1 MFWRRKS
8 YDVLP
13 ALSVRGPELRR
24 SMRLVTAAW
33 MMGVIWMFAV
43 SGSRLNLFGRMLGF
57 NDFHFG
63 MLTAL
68 TFLATFA
75 QLLATILVE
84 RSGLKKYQFLFC
96 GLISRFLWMVIAII
110 PLVLPLPS
118 AWAVWSMLALVLIS
132 SLMLSMATPA
142 WHTWMG
148 DLIPRRIRGRYFA
161 TRNAF
166 TLLVKIPVVI
176 FLGLLLD
183 HVTRADPTGAG
194 DPIITAVT
202 QPTLL
207 WFICGIFFVA
217 GLLGM
222 ADIALFFWIREI
234 VGTTPDE
241 PRAPAVDIRIDPRQ
255 SHGLIARAYHAMRY
269 LRAVFRDLLLDPLS
283 DPVFRRYAAYSATTT
298 FAMTVA
304 GPYFWRTL
312 LENYKFGQLGSDV
325 LFVVMG
331 PLASLMSLRITGRLL
346 DKWGRRPVLLLGTS
360 FICFSITPYFF
371 ATRYTPA
378 PQFVTDLTNYIFST
392 VGGLFGHG
400 DAVWFT
406 PQSPVGAW
414 LVMLSALIVGGIGWT
429 AIMLAQNNIILS
441 FADGKGRS
449 KYVAAH
455 AVLISMGGVL
465 GGVVGGL
472 TAYYTRGLQTDPFV
486 WGPVNAA
493 GEYTVFLWN
502 NWHVTFTLSF
512 IARVIALLL
521 LINMTDPGA
530 RPARDMLRHARHNVY
545 NLFGVLLYPLRS
557 LGRSKP
563 HRDDSDQ

>member
-33 MMGVIWMFAV
+33 MMGIVWMLSV
-43 SGSRLNLFGRMLGF
+43 TGSRLNVFGRMVGF

-63 MLTAL
+63 MLIAL

-75 QLLATILVE
+75 QLFATIVLE
-84 RSGLKKYQFLFC
+84 RTGLKKYQFLFC

-110 PLVLPLPS
+110 PLVLPVPS
-118 AWAVWSMLALVLIS
+118 ALAVWTMLTLVLIS
-132 SLMLSMATPA
+132 SVMLSLATPA

-166 TLLVKIPVVI
+166 TLLVRIPAVI

-183 HVTRADPTGAG
+183 HVTRGG
-194 DPIITAVT
+194 GEGNSGPIITAAM
-202 QPTLL
+202 QPVLL
-207 WFICGIFFVA
+207 WCICGVFFVA

-222 ADIALFFWIREI
+222 GDILLFFRIREV
-234 VGTTPDE
+234 VGTTPDQ
-241 PRAPAVDIRIDPRQ
+241 PRTPAVDIRLDPPG
-255 SHGLIARAYHAMRY
+255 SDGIVARITHAMRY
-269 LRAVFRDLLLDPLS
+269 LRAVFRQLLLEPLA
-283 DPVFRRYAAYSATTT
+283 DPVFRRYVAYGATTT
-298 FAMTVA
+298 FALSVA
-304 GPYFWRTL
+304 GPYYWRNS
-312 LENYKFGQLGSDV
+312 LENFRFGQLGTDM
-325 LFVVMG
+325 LFVVLG
-331 PLASLMSLRITGRLL
+331 PLAGLVSLRLVGGLL

-360 FICFSITPYFF
+360 LIVMSITPYFF
-371 ATRYTPA
+371 ATRHTPA
-378 PQFVTDLTNYIFST
+378 PQFVLDLANYVASA
-392 VGGLFGHG
+392 VGGLFGRAG
-400 DAVWFT
+400 AAWLT

-414 LVMLSALIVGGIGWT
+414 MVMSISMILGGIGWT
-429 AIMLAQNNIILS
+429 AVMLAQNNIILS
-441 FADGKGRS
+441 FADSHGRS

-472 TAYYTRGLQTDPFV
+472 SAYLTRGLQTAPLC
-486 WGPVNAA
+486 WGPADAA
-493 GEYTVFLWN
+493 GNHTVFMWN
-502 NWHVTFTLSF
+502 NWHVTFALSF
-512 IARVIALLL
+512 FARILALLL

-545 NLFGVLLYPLRS
+545 NIFGVLLFPLRI
-557 LGRSKP
+557 LGRSKQNRND
-563 HRDDSDQ
+563 RDR

>member
-33 MMGVIWMFAV
+33 MMGVVWMFAV
-43 SGSRLNLFGRMLGF
+43 TGSRLNLFGRMLGF

-75 QLLATILVE
+75 QLAATILVE
-84 RSGLKKYQFLFC
+84 RSGLKKHQFLFC
-96 GLISRFLWMVIAII
+96 GLISRFLWIVIAAV
-110 PLVLPLPS
+110 PLVFPLPS
-118 AWAVWSMLALVLIS
+118 IWAVWSMLTLVLIS
-132 SLMLSMATPA
+132 SLMLSLATPA

-166 TLLVKIPVVI
+166 TLLVKIPAVI

-183 HVTRADPTGAG
+183 HVTRGGPDDT
-194 DPIITAVT
+194 DPIITAIM

-222 ADIALFFWIREI
+222 ADIALFFRIREV
-234 VGTTPDE
+234 VGTTPDV
-241 PRAPAVDIRIDPRQ
+241 PRAPAVDIRIDPRR
-255 SHGLIARAYHAMRY
+255 SDGLIARASGAIQYA
-269 LRAVFRDLLLDPLS
+269 RAVFRQLLLEPLS
-283 DPVFRRYAAYSATTT
+283 DPIFRRYVAYSATTT
-298 FAMTVA
+298 FALTVA

-331 PLASLMSLRITGRLL
+331 PLSSLVSLRLLGRLL

-360 FICFSITPYFF
+360 LILFSIMPYFF

-378 PQFVTDLTNYIFST
+378 PQFVIDSCNYIASA
-392 VGGLFGHG
+392 VGGLWGHG

-414 LVMLSALIVGGIGWT
+414 LVMLIAIIIGGIGWT
-429 AIMLAQNNIILS
+429 AIMMAQNNIILS
-441 FADGKGRS
+441 FADSHGRS

-472 TAYYTRGLQTDPFV
+472 SAYLTRGLQTSPIA
-486 WGPVNAA
+486 WGPVDAA
-493 GEYTVFLWN
+493 GNYTVFMWN
-502 NWHVTFTLSF
+502 NWHVTFVLSF
-512 IARVIALLL
+512 LARIAALLL

-530 RPARDMLRHARHNVY
+530 RPARDMLRHARHNIY
-545 NLFGVLLYPLRS
+545 NIFGVLLFPLRG
-557 LGRSKP
+557 LGRSKQD
-563 HRDDSDQ
+563 RDD

>member
-1 MFWRRKS
+1 
-8 YDVLP
+8 
-13 ALSVRGPELRR
+13 
-24 SMRLVTAAW
+24 MRLVTAAW
-33 MMGVIWMFAV
+33 MMGIVWMFAV

-75 QLLATILVE
+75 QLAATILVE

-96 GLISRFLWMVIAII
+96 GLISRFLWIVIAMI
-110 PLVLPLPS
+110 PLVFPLPS
-118 AWAVWSMLALVLIS
+118 PWAVWSMLTLVLIS

-166 TLLVKIPVVI
+166 TLLVKIPAVI

-183 HVTRADPTGAG
+183 HVTRSGPDGA
-194 DPIITAVT
+194 DPIITAIM

-222 ADIALFFWIREI
+222 ADILLFFRIREV
-234 VGTTPDE
+234 VGTTPDK
-241 PRAPAVDIRIDPRQ
+241 PRAPAVDIRIDPRR
-255 SHGLIARAYHAMRY
+255 SDGPTARIAHAMRY
-269 LRAVFRDLLLDPLS
+269 LRAVFRQLLVEPLG
-283 DPVFRRYAAYSATTT
+283 DPVFRRYVAYSATTT

-304 GPYFWRTL
+304 GQYFWRTL
-312 LENYKFGQLGSDV
+312 LENYRFGQLGSDM

-331 PLASLMSLRITGRLL
+331 PLSSLFSLRLLGRLL

-360 FICFSITPYFF
+360 LIIFSIMPYFF
-371 ATRYTPA
+371 ATRHTPA
-378 PQFVTDLTNYIFST
+378 PQFVIDLSNYIFSA
-392 VGGLFGHG
+392 VGRLAGYG
-400 DAVWFT
+400 DVVWFT

-414 LVMLSALIVGGIGWT
+414 LVMLIAIIIGGIGWT
-429 AIMLAQNNIILS
+429 AIMMAQNNIVLS
-441 FADGKGRS
+441 FADSHGRS

-472 TAYYTRGLQTDPFV
+472 SAYLTRGLQTAPIAF
-486 WGPVNAA
+486 GPVDAA
-493 GEYTVFLWN
+493 GNYTVFMWN
-502 NWHVTFTLSF
+502 NWHVTFVLSF
-512 IARVIALLL
+512 LARIAALLL

-530 RPARDMLRHARHNVY
+530 RPARDMLRHARHNIY
-545 NLFGVLLYPLRS
+545 NIFGVLLFPLRS
-557 LGRSKP
+557 MGRSKQG
-563 HRDDSDQ
+563 RDDEDQ

>member
-1 MFWRRKS
+1 MFWREKS

-24 SMRLVTAAW
+24 SMRLVTGAW
-33 MMGVIWMFAV
+33 MMGILWMFAV
-43 SGSRLNLFGRMLGF
+43 TGSRLNLFGRMLGF
-57 NDFHFG
+57 DDFHFG

-75 QLLATILVE
+75 QMAATIMVE
-84 RSGLKKYQFLFC
+84 RSGLKKHQFLFC
-96 GLISRFLWMVIAII
+96 GLISRFLWIVIAII
-110 PLVLPLPS
+110 PLVLPVPS
-118 AWAVWSMLALVLIS
+118 TLAVWSMLTLVLIS
-132 SLMLSMATPA
+132 SVMLSLATPA

-166 TLLVKIPVVI
+166 TLLVKIPAVI

-183 HVTRADPTGAG
+183 HVTRTGPEDASG
-194 DPIITAVT
+194 PIITAAM

-207 WFICGIFFVA
+207 WCICGVFFVA

-222 ADIALFFWIREI
+222 ADILLFSQIREI
-234 VGTTPDE
+234 VGTTPHE
-241 PRAPAVDIRIDPRQ
+241 ARTPAVDIRIAPRR
-255 SHGLIARAYHAMRY
+255 SNGALARAVHAMQY
-269 LRAVFRDLLLDPLS
+269 LRTVFRQLLVEPLS
-283 DPVFRRYAAYSATTT
+283 DPVFRRYVAYGATTT

-312 LENYKFGQLGSDV
+312 LENYRFGQLGSDV

-331 PLASLMSLRITGRLL
+331 PLSSLASLRLIGRLL
-346 DKWGRRPVLLLGTS
+346 DKWGRRPVLMLGTS
-360 FICFSITPYFF
+360 LIVFSVTPYFF

-378 PQFVTDLTNYIFST
+378 PQFVLDLANYIAST
-392 VGGLFGHG
+392 LGGIWGHG

-414 LVMLSALIVGGIGWT
+414 LVMLTAIIIGGIGWT

-465 GGVVGGL
+465 GGVVGGVS
-472 TAYYTRGLQTDPFV
+472 AYLTRGLQTAPLS
-486 WGPVNAA
+486 WGPVDAA
-493 GEYTVFLWN
+493 GNYTVFMWN
-502 NWHVTFTLSF
+502 NWHVTFALSF
-512 IARVIALLL
+512 CARIVALLL
-521 LINMTDPGA
+521 LINMIDPGA
-530 RPARDMLRHARHNVY
+530 RPARDMLRHARHNIY
-545 NLFGVLLYPLRS
+545 NLFSGLLFPLRG
-557 LGRSKP
+557 LGRSK
-563 HRDDSDQ
+563 RDPNDRDR

>member
-1 MFWRRKS
+1 MFWRSKS
-8 YDVLP
+8 YDMLP

-43 SGSRLNLFGRMLGF
+43 QGSRLNLFGRMLGF

-63 MLTAL
+63 LLTAL

-96 GLISRFLWMVIAII
+96 GLISRFLWMVIALI
-110 PLVLPLPS
+110 PLMLPLPS
-118 AWAVWSMLALVLIS
+118 AWAVWSMLTLVLMS
-132 SLMLSMATPA
+132 SVMLSMATPA

-176 FLGLLLD
+176 ALGLLLD
-183 HVTRADPTGAG
+183 HVTRANPAGVG
-194 DPIITAVT
+194 DPIITAVD

-207 WFICGIFFVA
+207 WLICGIFFVA

-222 ADIALFFWIREI
+222 ADIALFFWIREV

-241 PRAPAVDIRIDPRQ
+241 PRTPAVNIRVDPRK
-255 SHGLIARAYHAMRY
+255 SHGLIARSVHAMRY
-269 LRAVFRDLLLDPLS
+269 LRAVFRNLLLGPLG
-283 DPVFRRYAAYSATTT
+283 DPVFRRYVAYSATIT
-298 FAMTVA
+298 FAASVS
-304 GPYFWRTL
+304 GQYFWRTL

-360 FICFSITPYFF
+360 LICFSVTPYFF
-371 ATRYTPA
+371 ATRHTPG
-378 PQFVTDLTNYIFST
+378 PQFVTDSANYIFSAI
-392 VGGLFGHG
+392 GGLWGHG

-406 PQSPVGAW
+406 SQSPVGVW
-414 LVMLSALIVGGIGWT
+414 LVMLSAIIVGGIGWT

-472 TAYYTRGLQTDPFV
+472 TAYYTRGLQSNPIA
-486 WGPVNAA
+486 WGPVDAA
-493 GEYTVFLWN
+493 GNYTMFLWN
-502 NWHVTFTLSF
+502 NWHVTFALSF
-512 IARVIALLL
+512 ISRIIALGL

-530 RPARDMLRHARHNVY
+530 RPARDMLRYARHNVF
-545 NLFGVLLYPLRS
+545 NLFGVLLFPIRS

-563 HRDDSDQ
+563 DRDESDQ

>member
-33 MMGVIWMFAV
+33 MMGIVWMYAV
-43 SGSRLNLFGRMLGF
+43 TGSRLNLFGRMLGF

-75 QLLATILVE
+75 QLAATIVLE
-84 RSGLKKYQFLFC
+84 RTGLKKYQFLFC

-110 PLVLPLPS
+110 PLVLPVPS
-118 AWAVWSMLALVLIS
+118 PLAVWSMLTLVLIS
-132 SLMLSMATPA
+132 SVMLSMAMPA

-161 TRNAF
+161 NRNAF
-166 TLLVKIPVVI
+166 TLLVKIPAVI

-183 HVTRADPTGAG
+183 HVTRAGPDG
-194 DPIITAVT
+194 DSGPIITAAM

-207 WFICGIFFVA
+207 WCICGVFFVA

-222 ADIALFFWIREI
+222 ADILLFSRIREV

-241 PRAPAVDIRIDPRQ
+241 PRIPAVDIRVDPRR
-255 SHGLIARAYHAMRY
+255 SDGLVARAAHTMGY
-269 LRAVFRDLLLDPLS
+269 LRTVFRQLLAEPLA
-283 DPVFRRYAAYSATTT
+283 DPVFRRYVAYGATTT

-312 LENYKFGQLGSDV
+312 LENYRFGQLGSDV

-331 PLASLMSLRITGRLL
+331 PLSSLVSLRLIGRLL

-360 FICFSITPYFF
+360 LIVFSVTPYFF

-378 PQFVTDLTNYIFST
+378 PQFVIDSANYIASA
-392 VGGLFGHG
+392 VGGLWGHG
-400 DAVWFT
+400 DFVWFT

-414 LVMLSALIVGGIGWT
+414 LVMLIAIIIGGVGWT

-441 FADGKGRS
+441 FADSHGRS

-465 GGVVGGL
+465 GGVVGGV
-472 TAYYTRGLQTDPFV
+472 TAHLTRGLQTSPIAF
-486 WGPVNAA
+486 GPVDAA
-493 GEYTVFLWN
+493 GNYTVFMWN
-502 NWHVTFTLSF
+502 NWHVTFVLSF
-512 IARVIALLL
+512 LARIAALLL

-530 RPARDMLRHARHNVY
+530 RPARDMLRNARHNIY
-545 NLFGVLLYPLRS
+545 NIFGVLLFPLRS
-557 LGRSKP
+557 LGRSKRD
-563 HRDDSDQ
+563 RDD

>member
-1 MFWRRKS
+1 
-8 YDVLP
+8 
-13 ALSVRGPELRR
+13 
-24 SMRLVTAAW
+24 MRLVTAAW
-33 MMGVIWMFAV
+33 MMGVVWMFAV

-75 QLLATILVE
+75 QLAATILVE
-84 RSGLKKYQFLFC
+84 RSGLKKHQFLFC
-96 GLISRFLWMVIAII
+96 GLISRFLWIVIAMI

-118 AWAVWSMLALVLIS
+118 AWAVWSMLTLVLMS
-132 SLMLSMATPA
+132 SLMLSLATPA

-161 TRNAF
+161 NRNAF
-166 TLLVKIPVVI
+166 TLLVKIPAVV
-176 FLGLLLD
+176 FLGLVLD
-183 HVTRADPTGAG
+183 HVTRAGADGTDPV
-194 DPIITAVT
+194 ITAAM

-207 WFICGIFFVA
+207 WCICGVFVAA

-222 ADIALFFWIREI
+222 ADILLFFGIREVI
-234 VGTTPDE
+234 GTTQDK
-241 PRAPAVDIRIDPRQ
+241 PRTPAVDIRVAPRQ
-255 SHGLIARAYHAMRY
+255 SDGLVARLVHATQY
-269 LRAVFRDLLLDPLS
+269 IRAVFRQLLIEPLA
-283 DPVFRRYAAYSATTT
+283 DPVFRRYVAYSATTT

-331 PLASLMSLRITGRLL
+331 PLSGLLSLRLTGRLL

-360 FICFSITPYFF
+360 CIVFSIMPYFF
-371 ATRYTPA
+371 ATRHTPA
-378 PQFVTDLTNYIFST
+378 PQFVLDSCNYIASAI
-392 VGGLFGHG
+392 GGLWGSG
-400 DAVWFT
+400 DVVWFT

-414 LVMLSALIVGGIGWT
+414 MVMLIALIIGGIGWT

-441 FADGKGRS
+441 FSDGKGRS

-455 AVLISMGGVL
+455 AVLMSMGGVL

-472 TAYYTRGLQTDPFV
+472 TAYFTRGLQAAPIVF
-486 WGPVNAA
+486 GPVDPA
-493 GEYTVFLWN
+493 GNYTVFVWN
-502 NWHVTFTLSF
+502 NWHVTFALSF
-512 IARVIALLL
+512 LARVLALLL
-521 LINMTDPGA
+521 LINMIDPGA

-545 NLFGVLLYPLRS
+545 NLFGVLLFPLRS
-557 LGRSKP
+557 LGRSKRD
-563 HRDDSDQ
+563 RDD

>member
-33 MMGVIWMFAV
+33 MMGVVWMFAV

-75 QLLATILVE
+75 QLSATILVE
-84 RSGLKKYQFLFC
+84 RSGLKKYQFLYC
-96 GLISRFLWMVIAII
+96 GLISRFLWIVIAMI
-110 PLVLPLPS
+110 PLVFPLPS
-118 AWAVWSMLALVLIS
+118 PWAVWSMLTLVLIS
-132 SLMLSMATPA
+132 SVMLSLATPA

-166 TLLVKIPVVI
+166 TLLVQIPAVI

-183 HVTRADPTGAG
+183 HVTRAGPDGVS
-194 DPIITAVT
+194 DPIIKAAM

-207 WFICGIFFVA
+207 WFICGVFFVA

-222 ADIALFFWIREI
+222 ADIALFFRVREV
-234 VGTTPDE
+234 VGTTPNE
-241 PRAPAVDIRIDPRQ
+241 PRTPAADIRIDPRQ
-255 SHGLIARAYHAMRY
+255 SDRLLARASHAMRY
-269 LRAVFRDLLLDPLS
+269 LRTVFRDLLLEPLG
-283 DPVFRRYAAYSATTT
+283 DPVFRRYVAYSASIT
-298 FAMTVA
+298 FAITVS
-304 GPYFWRTL
+304 GQYFWRTL
-312 LENYKFGQLGSDV
+312 LENYKFGQLGSDM

-331 PLASLMSLRITGRLL
+331 PLASLMSLRITGRLI

-360 FICFSITPYFF
+360 LILFSVMPYFF

-378 PQFVTDLTNYIFST
+378 PQFVIDLANGIFSA
-392 VGGLFGHG
+392 VGRLAGYG

-414 LVMLSALIVGGIGWT
+414 LVILIAIIIGGVGWT
-429 AIMLAQNNIILS
+429 AITLAQNNIVLS
-441 FADGKGRS
+441 FSDSVGRS

-465 GGVVGGL
+465 GGLVGGL
-472 TAYYTRGLQTDPFV
+472 TAYYTRGLQTAPIAF
-486 WGPVNAA
+486 GPVDAA
-493 GEYTVFLWN
+493 GNYTVFMWN
-502 NWHVTFTLSF
+502 NWHVTFALSF
-512 IARVIALLL
+512 FARVVALLL

-545 NLFGVLLYPLRS
+545 NLFGVLLFPLRS
-557 LGRSKP
+557 LGRSKRD
-563 HRDDSDQ
+563 RDD

>member
-8 YDVLP
+8 YEVLP

-33 MMGVIWMFAV
+33 MMGVVWMFAV

-75 QLLATILVE
+75 QLAATILLE

-96 GLISRFLWMVIAII
+96 GLISRFMWVVIAAI
-110 PLVLPLPS
+110 PLIFPLPS
-118 AWAVWSMLALVLIS
+118 PLAVWSMLTLVLIS
-132 SLMLSMATPA
+132 SLMLSLATPA

-161 TRNAF
+161 ARNAF
-166 TLLVKIPVVI
+166 TLLVKVPAVI

-183 HVTRADPTGAG
+183 GVKVAAADGAS
-194 DPIITAVT
+194 DPIITAAA

-207 WFICGIFFVA
+207 WCICGIFLAA

-222 ADIALFFWIREI
+222 ADIALFFRIREV
-234 VGTTPDE
+234 VGTTPGG
-241 PRAPAVDIRIDPRQ
+241 PRTPAVDIRVSPPTRKGAL
-255 SHGLIARAYHAMRY
+255 SRFGHGLRY
-269 LRAVFRDLLLDPLS
+269 LRAVFRELLLDPLG
-283 DPVFRRYAAYSATTT
+283 DPVFRRYVAYGATTM
-298 FAMTVA
+298 FALTVA
-304 GPYFWRTL
+304 GQYFWRTL
-312 LENYKFGQLGSDV
+312 LENYKFGQLGADF

-331 PLASLMSLRITGRLL
+331 PVSSLMSLRLIGRLL
-346 DKWGRRPVLLLGTS
+346 DRWGRRPVLLLGTTL
-360 FICFSITPYFF
+360 IVFSVTPYFF
-371 ATRYTPA
+371 ATRHTPA
-378 PQFVTDLTNYIFST
+378 PQFVLDACNSIASL
-392 VGGLFGHG
+392 VGSIGGRG
-400 DAVWFT
+400 DVVWFT
-406 PQSPVGAW
+406 SNSPVGAW
-414 LVMLSALIVGGIGWT
+414 LVMLIAIIIGGIGWT
-429 AIMLAQNNIILS
+429 AVTMAQNNIILS

-455 AVLISMGGVL
+455 AVLVAMGGVL

-472 TAYYTRGLQTDPFV
+472 AAYLTRGLQDAPIAF
-486 WGPVNAA
+486 GPVNVA
-493 GEYTVFLWN
+493 GQYTMFVWN
-502 NWHVTFTLSF
+502 NWHVTFVLSVL
-512 IARVIALLL
+512 ARIVALL

-530 RPARDMLRHARHNVY
+530 RPARDMLRYARNSIP
-545 NLFGVLLYPLRS
+545 NIFGVLLYPLRS
-557 LGRSKP
+557 LGGSRQGRNDP
-563 HRDDSDQ
+563 DQ

>member
-8 YDVLP
+8 YDILP
-13 ALSVRGPELRR
+13 ALSIRGPELRR
-24 SMRLVTAAW
+24 SMRLVTSAW
-33 MMGVIWMFAV
+33 MMGVVWMFAV

-75 QLLATILVE
+75 QLAATILVE
-84 RSGLKKYQFLFC
+84 RSGLKKHQFLVC
-96 GLISRFLWMVIAII
+96 GLISRFLWIVIATI
-110 PLVLPLPS
+110 PLIFPLPS
-118 AWAVWSMLALVLIS
+118 QWAVWSMLTLVLIS
-132 SLMLSMATPA
+132 SLMLSLATPA

-166 TLLVKIPVVI
+166 TLLVKIPSVI

-183 HVTRADPTGAG
+183 SVTRAHPDGSSAPVISAA
-194 DPIITAVT
+194 I

-207 WFICGIFFVA
+207 WFICGVFFVA

-222 ADIALFFWIREI
+222 ADILVFFRIREVI
-234 VGTTPDE
+234 GTTPDT
-241 PRAPAVDIRIDPRQ
+241 PRVPAVDIRIDPGGSDAVFARL
-255 SHGLIARAYHAMRY
+255 SHAVRY
-269 LRAVFRDLLLDPLS
+269 LRAVFRQLLLEPLA
-283 DPVFRRYAAYSATTT
+283 DPVFRRYVAYSATTT
-298 FAMTVA
+298 FALTVA
-304 GPYFWRTL
+304 GQYFWRTL
-312 LENYKFGQLGSDV
+312 LENYRFGQLGSDM

-331 PLASLMSLRITGRLL
+331 PLASLASLRLVGRLL

-360 FICFSITPYFF
+360 LIIFSITPYFF

-378 PQFVTDLTNYIFST
+378 PQFVLDSANYIASAI
-392 VGGLFGHG
+392 GGVFGYG
-400 DAVWFT
+400 DFVWFT
-406 PQSPVGAW
+406 PKSPVGPW
-414 LVMLSALIVGGIGWT
+414 LVMLIAIIIGGIGWT

-441 FADGKGRS
+441 FADSHGRS

-465 GGVVGGL
+465 GGVVGGV
-472 TAYYTRGLQTDPFV
+472 TAYITRGLQTNPIVF
-486 WGPVNAA
+486 GPVDEA
-493 GEYTVFLWN
+493 GNHTVFMWN
-502 NWHVTFTLSF
+502 NWHVTFALSF
-512 IARVIALLL
+512 GARIVALLL

-530 RPARDMLRHARHNVY
+530 RPARDMLRHARHNIY
-545 NLFGVLLYPLRS
+545 NIFGVLLFPLRS

-563 HRDDSDQ
+563 DRDNRNQ

>member
-33 MMGVIWMFAV
+33 MMGVVWMFAV

-75 QLLATILVE
+75 QLAATIVLE

-96 GLISRFLWMVIAII
+96 GLISRFLWIVIAAI
-110 PLVLPLPS
+110 PLIFPLPS
-118 AWAVWSMLALVLIS
+118 PRAVWSMLTLVLIS

-148 DLIPRRIRGRYFA
+148 DLIPRRVRGRYFA

-176 FLGLLLD
+176 ALGVLLD
-183 HVTRADPTGAG
+183 NVIRAAADGVG
-194 DPIITAVT
+194 DPIITAAA
-202 QPTLL
+202 QPVLL
-207 WFICGIFFVA
+207 WCICGIFFAA

-222 ADIALFFWIREI
+222 ADIALFFRIREV
-234 VGTTPDE
+234 VGTTPDK
-241 PRAPAVDIRIDPRQ
+241 PRTPAVEIRVAPPAGPI
-255 SHGLIARAYHAMRY
+255 RY
-269 LRAVFRDLLLDPLS
+269 LRAVFRELLIQPLKDPI
-283 DPVFRRYAAYSATTT
+283 FRRYAAYGATTT
-298 FAMTVA
+298 FALTVA
-304 GPYFWRTL
+304 GQYFWRTM
-312 LENYKFGQLGSDV
+312 LENYRFGQLGSDV

-331 PLASLMSLRITGRLL
+331 PLSSLMSLRLIGRLL
-346 DKWGRRPVLLLGTS
+346 DRWGRRPVLVLGTTM
-360 FICFSITPYFF
+360 IIFSVTPYFF
-371 ATRYTPA
+371 ATRHTPA
-378 PQFVTDLTNYIFST
+378 PQFVVDACNYAASLIGSM
-392 VGGLFGHG
+392 GGRG
-400 DAVWFT
+400 DVVWFT

-414 LVMLSALIVGGIGWT
+414 LVMLTAILVGGIGWT
-429 AIMLAQNNIILS
+429 AVMMAQNNIILS

-455 AVLISMGGVL
+455 AVLISLGGVL

-472 TAYYTRGLQTDPFV
+472 AAYLTRDLQTNPIAF
-486 WGPVNAA
+486 GPVNGA
-493 GEYTVFLWN
+493 GQHIMFTWN
-502 NWHVTFTLSF
+502 NWHVTFVLSF
-512 IARVIALLL
+512 LARVVALLL

-530 RPARDMLRHARHNVY
+530 RPVGDMFRHVRHNVY
-545 NLFGVLLYPLRS
+545 NIFGVLLYPLRS
-557 LGRSKP
+557 LGRSKDD
-563 HRDDSDQ
+563 RDDADR

>member
-13 ALSVRGPELRR
+13 ALSIRGPELRR

-33 MMGVIWMFAV
+33 MMGVVWMFAV

-75 QLLATILVE
+75 QLSATILVE

-96 GLISRFLWMVIAII
+96 GLISRFLWIVIAMI
-110 PLVLPLPS
+110 PLVFPLPS
-118 AWAVWSMLALVLIS
+118 PWAVWSMLTLVLIS
-132 SLMLSMATPA
+132 SVMLSRATPA
-142 WHTWMG
+142 GHTWMG

-166 TLLVKIPVVI
+166 TLLVKIPAVI
-176 FLGLLLD
+176 FLGLVLD
-183 HVTRADPTGAG
+183 HVTRAGADG
-194 DPIITAVT
+194 ASEPIITAAM
-202 QPTLL
+202 QPVLL
-207 WFICGIFFVA
+207 WCICGVFFVA

-222 ADIALFFWIREI
+222 ADILLFFRIREV
-234 VGTTPDE
+234 VGTTPDQ
-241 PRAPAVDIRIDPRQ
+241 PRTPAVNIRLAPPAKDGI
-255 SHGLIARAYHAMRY
+255 IARLAHAVRY
-269 LRAVFRDLLLDPLS
+269 IQTVFRQLLLEPLT
-283 DPVFRRYAAYSATTT
+283 DPVFRRYVAYGATTT

-304 GPYFWRTL
+304 GPYYWRNS
-312 LENYKFGQLGSDV
+312 LENFRFGQLGTDM
-325 LFVVMG
+325 LFVVLG
-331 PLASLMSLRITGRLL
+331 PLAGLVSLGLAGRLL

-360 FICFSITPYFF
+360 LIVFSITPYFF

-378 PQFVTDLTNYIFST
+378 PQFVIDSANCVVSA
-392 VGGLFGHG
+392 VGGLFGRG
-400 DAVWFT
+400 DTAWLT
-406 PQSPVGAW
+406 HQSPTGAW
-414 LVMLSALIVGGIGWT
+414 MVMSISMILGGVGWT
-429 AIMLAQNNIILS
+429 AVMLAQNNIILS
-441 FADGKGRS
+441 FADSHGRS

-472 TAYYTRGLQTDPFV
+472 SAYLTRGLQTNPFC
-486 WGPVNAA
+486 WGPVDTA
-493 GEYTVFLWN
+493 GNHTVFMWN
-502 NWHVTFTLSF
+502 NWHVTFALSF
-512 IARVIALLL
+512 LARVVALLL

-545 NLFGVLLYPLRS
+545 NIFGVLLFPLRG
-557 LGRSKP
+557 LGRSKQD
-563 HRDDSDQ
+563 RDD

>member
-1 MFWRRKS
+1 
-8 YDVLP
+8 
-13 ALSVRGPELRR
+13 
-24 SMRLVTAAW
+24 MRLVTAAW

-75 QLLATILVE
+75 QLAATILVE

-96 GLISRFLWMVIAII
+96 GLVSRFLWIVIAVI

-118 AWAVWSMLALVLIS
+118 IWAVWSMLTLVLIS
-132 SLMLSMATPA
+132 SVMLSLATPA

-161 TRNAF
+161 NRNAF
-166 TLLVKIPVVI
+166 TLLVKIPSVI
-176 FLGLLLD
+176 FLGLVLD
-183 HVTRADPTGAG
+183 RVTRAGTEGA
-194 DPIITAVT
+194 DPIITAAM

-207 WFICGIFFVA
+207 RCICWVFFAA

-222 ADIALFFWIREI
+222 ADILLFFRIREV
-234 VGTTPDE
+234 VGTTPDK
-241 PRAPAVDIRIDPRQ
+241 PRTPAVDIRTDRRQ
-255 SHGLIARAYHAMRY
+255 SDGLAARASHAAQY
-269 LRAVFRDLLLDPLS
+269 VRAVFRQLLIAPLTDPI
-283 DPVFRRYAAYSATTT
+283 FRRYAAYSAATT
-298 FAMTVA
+298 FAMTVS

-312 LENYKFGQLGSDV
+312 LENYQFGQLGSDM

-331 PLASLMSLRITGRLL
+331 PLAGLMSLRLTGRLL

-360 FICFSITPYFF
+360 CIIFSIMPYFF
-371 ATRYTPA
+371 ATRHTPA
-378 PQFVTDLTNYIFST
+378 PQFVLDGASYIASS
-392 VGGLFGHG
+392 VGGLWGHS

-414 LVMLSALIVGGIGWT
+414 MVMLIALIIGGVGWT
-429 AIMLAQNNIILS
+429 AIMQAQNNIILS
-441 FADGKGRS
+441 FADSHGRS

-455 AVLISMGGVL
+455 AVLMSMGGVL

-472 TAYYTRGLQTDPFV
+472 TAHFTRGLQTAPIVF
-486 WGPVNAA
+486 GPVDAA
-493 GEYTVFLWN
+493 GNPTVFMWN
-502 NWHVTFTLSF
+502 NWHVTFVLSF
-512 IARVIALLL
+512 FARVTALLL

-545 NLFGVLLYPLRS
+545 NLFGVLLFPLRG
-557 LGRSKP
+557 LRRSERN
-563 HRDDSDQ
+563 RDDLDQ